1 MEIKKC
7 FACEIDIFNKNH
19 LGLNKKLLG
28 RKTKR
33 FYCVDCLADYHGITA
48 EELLD
53 KIEDF
58 KFQGC
63 GLFE

>member
-1 MEIKKC
+1 MGKKC
-7 FACEIDIFNKNH
+7 FVCGKAIDNKNH

-28 RKTKR
+28 RKVER
-33 FYCVDCLADYHGITA
+33 SYCVDCMAEYFEITA

-58 KFQGC
+58 KTQGC